1 MQCFLTASLRE
12 FLPLADDEGGEEH
25 PPELEQS
32 HAGVVVDRLS
42 TAARPS
48 VVREELEYAACG
60 ANVRVEIEDDRSKIK
75 TGARW
80 ETWP

>member
-1 MQCFLTASLRE
+1 
-12 FLPLADDEGGEEH
+12 
-25 PPELEQS
+25 
-32 HAGVVVDRLS
+32 
-42 TAARPS
+42 
-48 VVREELEYAACG
+48 VREELEYAACG